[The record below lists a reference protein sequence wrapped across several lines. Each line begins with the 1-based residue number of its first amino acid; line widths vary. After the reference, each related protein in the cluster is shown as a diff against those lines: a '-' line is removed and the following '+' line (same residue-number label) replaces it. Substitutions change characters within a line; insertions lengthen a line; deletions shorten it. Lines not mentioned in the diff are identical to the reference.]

1 MKRDSVNRLVKVR
14 EGVIQKAKW
23 KVVKAE
29 EHGLRRIALSDG
41 TALVD
46 VWLTTGSW
54 GIVGSSNFKKNDW
67 SGFLRYMAVME

>member
-1 MKRDSVNRLVKVR
+1 MKRSSVASLVKVR
-14 EGVIQKAKW
+14 EGVIEKAKW

-54 GIVGSSNFKKNDW
+54 NIVGSGNFRKNDW
-67 SGFLRYMAVME
+67 TGFLRYMAVME